1 MHTVNSVSNAQ
12 CAALLMLL
20 LSVAKPPKQQQ
31 QQQRRWW
38 RWRVML
44 VKALHLV
51 PATYCDVALLFEAD
65 RELGTNT

>member
-1 MHTVNSVSNAQ
+1 
-12 CAALLMLL
+12 
-20 LSVAKPPKQQQ
+20 
-31 QQQRRWW
+31 
-38 RWRVML
+38 ML